1 MLEYSKEFNHPLA
14 IKYPKGYNTINYKP
28 LNKISYGKWEV
39 LNNGEKL
46 ALISYGRCL
55 EYAYELGLKY
65 NLTVI
70 NALFIK
76 PIDIKLINKLIK
88 EEYKTQDIISFK
100 KGHFYKHCFDIYKY
114 FCGLIIDINIF
125 ILFICLIDNNIYEY
139 FVKKIL
145 LSLVYANYLYF
156 GPFLFFVILFFLKHG
171 NELIFKFSESM
182 NEFID
187 IDYVNIFFIFLMV
200 SVSFPLTFLFPFIFM
215 YIISIHSIQLKNN
228 GNFLFAKI
236 FWFFASKYATRI
248 NQ

>member
-1 MLEYSKEFNHPLA
+1 MELENENNNENASNSKNKIYYLVVIIIIVFSALIEVRYSIF
-14 IKYPKGYNTINYKP
+14 TIN
-28 LNKISYGKWEV
+28 LM
-39 LNNGEKL
+39 
-46 ALISYGRCL
+46 
-55 EYAYELGLKY
+55 
-65 NLTVI
+65 
-70 NALFIK
+70 
-76 PIDIKLINKLIK
+76 K
-88 EEYKTQDIISFK
+88 EEYSNLSIIAFM